1 MCFLEVGDIYFIQVI
16 SENNAQDTKRKTQVN
31 DGNEACSAE
40 LFEHFSDE
48 VKFLRKV
55 NQFKGLIV
63 YIQKSEMMNLMKKT
77 IDLKGNWKTSTEIWV
92 EKNVKIMNNKD
103 IFILISDSV
112 AFVSK
117 FGGVVIN

>member
-63 YIQKSEMMNLMKKT
+63 YRQKKRNDELNEENNRLKRELENVNRNLGRKKR
-77 IDLKGNWKTSTEIWV
+77 
-92 EKNVKIMNNKD
+92 KND
-103 IFILISDSV
+103 EQ
-112 AFVSK
+112 
-117 FGGVVIN
+117 